1 MTTMASIPSPA
12 VTDLDQLT
20 ELFHRSEKPPADW
33 RIGMEAEKFGVH
45 SPGQTP
51 LQYEGNQGVQEV
63 FRFLSERFGYQL
75 VSENGGS
82 APVALVRGD
91 TSITLE
97 PAAQFELSGAP
108 QVDLHA
114 VNQEFMLH
122 LEELREV
129 SDRFNLRF
137 LHIGFHPLA
146 AHDQLPWV
154 PKRRYPVMA
163 AYLPQQGR
171 RGLDMMRRTATV
183 QVNIDYLSERDA
195 MDKLVTLLRLS
206 PVIAAM
212 TLHAPF
218 IEGRRSALLS
228 ERQDVWMHMDPT
240 RSGLILP
247 LWSKPEPRYRDYVE
261 WALDAGMFL
270 FYRDGQAFENT
281 GQSFRSFLGDGFDG
295 HRPTTEDWQL
305 HLGTLFPEVRL
316 KSTIEIR
323 CCDCLSPELN
333 VAVVA
338 LLIGLTYDETALSA
352 AREVAE
358 HITLDNV
365 DSVRQRLIRQG
376 LTTKTE
382 TSTLGDLGRTLLD
395 AAQGGLR
402 RRARRD
408 ASGQDE
414 SRYLQ
419 PLAKLTGANLTP
431 AEQLIAHHER
441 SGATVADF
449 VARCCAA

>member
-1 MTTMASIPSPA
+1 MASIPPPA

-20 ELFHRSEKPPADW
+20 ELFHRSEKPAEHW

-45 SPGQTP
+45 CPTLSP

-63 FRFLSERFGYQL
+63 FRFLSERFGYRL
-75 VSENGGS
+75 VTESGGT
-82 APVALVRGD
+82 APVALVRGG

-108 QVDLHA
+108 QADLHA

-129 SDRFNLRF
+129 ASRFNLHF

-146 AHDQLPWV
+146 NHDQLPWV
-154 PKRRYPVMA
+154 PKRRYPLMA
-163 AYLPQQGR
+163 AYLPQRGR

-183 QVNIDYLSERDA
+183 QVNIDYSSERDA

-212 TLHAPF
+212 SLHAPF

-228 ERQDVWMHMDPT
+228 ERQDVWMHMDPA
-240 RSGLILP
+240 RSGLIFP
-247 LWSKPEPRYRDYVE
+247 LWSKREPRYRDYVD

-270 FYRDGQAFENT
+270 FYRDGQALKNT
-281 GQSFRSFLGDGFDG
+281 GQSFKSFLGDGFGG
-295 HRPTTEDWQL
+295 HRPTEEDWQL

-338 LLIGLTYDETALSA
+338 LLVGLTYDETALSA

-358 HITLDNV
+358 HITLENV
-365 DSVRQRLIRQG
+365 DSLRQRLIRHG
-376 LTTKTE
+376 LATTTE
-382 TSTLGDLGRTLLD
+382 ATTLGDLARTLVD
-395 AAQGGLR
+395 AAQNGLR
-402 RRARRD
+402 RRARFD
-408 ASGQDE
+408 TSGQDE

-431 AEQLIAHHER
+431 AEQLLAQHAR
-441 SGATVADF
+441 TGASVADF